1 MLSGRLGRRRWKR
14 DKGERVGVGRP
25 PAQAGA
31 GRGCAPARGHMEPGI
46 CLESQPASL
55 PGASASCEP
64 LALAGW
70 TPLDGPNPRTHYL
83 RQPVSSLLLFP
94 QPSLPDWLKVL
105 PGGSAHRK
113 VGFQAHGPPPAW
125 SRVGGRCKC
134 IGQPT
139 TGASSF
145 SLTAIPQYIVRN
157 LASLR
162 EI

>member
-1 MLSGRLGRRRWKR
+1 
-14 DKGERVGVGRP
+14 
-25 PAQAGA
+25 
-31 GRGCAPARGHMEPGI
+31 MEPGI

-139 TGASSF
+139 TGAS
-145 SLTAIPQYIVRN
+145 LTGVPGPAPGPWPLALVLQCPQPR
-157 LASLR
+157 LPR
-162 EI
+162 